1 MQARSSYIRS
11 RTTTLLVVAAA
22 HGLVFWVIWRIQ
34 APQLEETETFTS
46 TLFLVPATSR
56 DRIYPARTA
65 PRAISGARHA
75 SLTPAEQSAPVPQ
88 APDATPAVT
97 RPPAVPGAGVDWY
110 AQLTGAA
117 DSTLRKAQQAHDQS
131 GILTRKYRMEADPLN
146 PGRTAHRE
154 FRWYDAGIHRI
165 DTRALIPGL
174 WLNDHC
180 VLIAFVMPACK
191 IGHIEIHD
199 DLFKN
204 MFTVLEENET
214 AARPNDAP

>member
-1 MQARSSYIRS
+1 MQARSSHIRS

-22 HGLVFWVIWRIQ
+22 HGLVLWVIWRMH
-34 APQLEETETFTS
+34 APQLEETATFTS
-46 TLFLVPATSR
+46 TLLLVPATSR
-56 DRIYPARTA
+56 NRTYPARAA
-65 PRAISGARHA
+65 PRAISWARHTP
-75 SLTPAEQSAPVPQ
+75 LTPAEQPVPVPQ
-88 APDATPAVT
+88 APDATPAIT
-97 RPPAVPGAGVDWY
+97 LARAVPGAGVDWY

-117 DSTLRKAQQAHDQS
+117 DSTLRKDKQAHDQS
-131 GILTRKYRMEADPLN
+131 GILTRKYVMEADPLN

-180 VLIAFVMPACK
+180 VLIAFVIPACK

-204 MFTVLEENET
+204 MFTVLEENEVS
-214 AARPNDAP
+214 ARPNDAP